1 MSHQHI
7 SIKTG
12 DLLISLVHA
21 RSAYVQRR
29 ALWDEL
35 SQLGLNVEAW
45 AVAGDFN
52 VVTSNEERKGGRL
65 PCQIAVN
72 EFVEFINGNALIDTT
87 SLGFKFSWSNK
98 RHGDK
103 RMVQKIDRI
112 LVNQKW
118 IDAATEWRSKILQRR
133 ISDHSPIVGW
143 FTAIPKPHNIPFRF
157 KKHWIKHESLKEV
170 VKQSW
175 EERLKDAPIR
185 KVMKKLKRLKEV
197 LKTWSWE
204 TFGDLSKKKK
214 RVTEDLE
221 RIMKEQEEDPFN
233 VQLQERERNKEEELN
248 GILDTEAAQW
258 RQKARVSEA
267 FEGDRN
273 TAYFHALHKLRMNK
287 ALILEIQKGDGT
299 ILKQQQDIKQHIV
312 SVFEAKYK
320 PQAVIPNTKTD
331 PRSARVAYPFGN
343 VIKCN
348 IDGSARGV
356 PSKAGLVWYLWNKE
370 LAVVGVRAVGPGR
383 AIPWRFRARWKEQ
396 ATPVYNTGSYHMSGE
411 NATLARMQ
419 QQGRDPLY

>member
-1 MSHQHI
+1 MPDRLCA
-7 SIKTG
+7 KTK
-12 DLLISLVHA
+12 
-21 RSAYVQRR
+21 
-29 ALWDEL
+29 ALWDEVVAN
-35 SQLGLNVEAW
+35 LGLNVEAW
-45 AVAGDFN
+45 AWQG
-52 VVTSNEERKGGRL
+52 TLMWLIRMKKKKRGRL

-118 IDAATEWRSKILQRR
+118 IDAATGWRSKILQWR

-170 VKQSW
+170 AKQKPGRTP
-175 EERLKDAPIR
+175 EDAHR

-204 TFGDLSKKKK
+204 TFGDLRKKKK

-287 ALILEIQKGDGT
+287 ALIRKSE
-299 ILKQQQDIKQHIV
+299 
-312 SVFEAKYK
+312 
-320 PQAVIPNTKTD
+320 
-331 PRSARVAYPFGN
+331 RR
-343 VIKCN
+343 
-348 IDGSARGV
+348 
-356 PSKAGLVWYLWNKE
+356 WNH
-370 LAVVGVRAVGPGR
+370 
-383 AIPWRFRARWKEQ
+383 
-396 ATPVYNTGSYHMSGE
+396 T
-411 NATLARMQ
+411 
-419 QQGRDPLY
+419 

>member
-65 PCQIAVN
+65 PCRIAVN

-98 RHGDK
+98 RHEDK

-118 IDAATEWRSKILQRR
+118 IDAATGWRSKILQRR

-175 EERLKDAPIR
+175 EERLEDAPIR

-197 LKTWSWE
+197 LKAWSWD

-320 PQAVIPNTKTD
+320 PQAVIPNVGLMELIPKLVTD
-331 PRSARVAYPFGN
+331 EENANLSEIPTITE
-343 VIKCN
+343 IKHAVFN
-348 IDGSARGV
+348 MDANSSPGPDGFQGAFYQTFWDIVGLDV
-356 PSKAGLVWYLWNKE
+356 SKAIISFFKDNKLPQGMNSNFLVLLPKEGL
-370 LAVVGVRAVGPGR
+370 APRAFV
-383 AIPWRFRARWKEQ
+383 
-396 ATPVYNTGSYHMSGE
+396 
-411 NATLARMQ
+411 
-419 QQGRDPLY
+419 